1 MEKEKLFSRSKTFL
15 IYRNYGVL
23 GAEKRNVY
31 TYRDNHP
38 FGDCADEMKV
48 RLPENN
54 CFQVYE
60 TAAGGLAVDSAWGWS
75 YSINDVLEGDK
86 RPCFYALDK
95 DGNGHRVLL
104 DAM

>member
-1 MEKEKLFSRSKTFL
+1 MKKEKLCSRSKTFS

-31 TYRDNHP
+31 TYGCEHP
-38 FGDCADEMKV
+38 AGVCADEMNV
-48 RLPENN
+48 TLPENN

-95 DGNGHRVLL
+95 GGNGHMVYLGAL
-104 DAM
+104 

>member
-1 MEKEKLFSRSKTFL
+1 MGKDKLYRGSEAFP

-31 TYRDNHP
+31 TYGCSHP
-38 FGDCADEMKV
+38 EGVCSDEMNV
-48 RLPENN
+48 TLPENN

-86 RPCFYALDK
+86 RP
-95 DGNGHRVLL
+95 
-104 DAM
+104 

>member
-1 MEKEKLFSRSKTFL
+1 MEKDKLYSRSKTFS
-15 IYRNYGVL
+15 IYQNYGVL

-31 TYRDNHP
+31 TYGFGHP
-38 FGDCADEMKV
+38 EGVCTDEMNV
-48 RLPENN
+48 ALPQNN

-60 TAAGGLAVDSAWGWS
+60 TAADGLAVDSAWGWS

-95 DGNGHRVLL
+95 GGNGHRVCL
-104 DAM
+104 DVM

>member
-1 MEKEKLFSRSKTFL
+1 MKKEKLYKESETFS

-31 TYRDNHP
+31 TYGCEQP
-38 FGDCADEMKV
+38 AGVCADEINVK
-48 RLPENN
+48 LPENN

-95 DGNGHRVLL
+95 SVNGHRVYL
-104 DAM
+104 DVM

>member
-1 MEKEKLFSRSKTFL
+1 MKKEKLYSRSKTFS

-23 GAEKRNVY
+23 GAEKRNVH
-31 TYRDNHP
+31 TYGCEHP
-38 FGDCADEMKV
+38 AGVCADEMNV
-48 RLPENN
+48 ALPENN

-60 TAAGGLAVDSAWGWS
+60 TAAGGLAVDSAWGWN

-95 DGNGHRVLL
+95 DGNGHRVYL
-104 DAM
+104 DVM